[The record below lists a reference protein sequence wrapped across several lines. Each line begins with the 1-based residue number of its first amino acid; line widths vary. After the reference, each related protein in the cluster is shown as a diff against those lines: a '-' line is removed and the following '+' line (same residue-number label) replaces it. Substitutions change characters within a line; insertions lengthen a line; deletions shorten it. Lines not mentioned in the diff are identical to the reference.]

1 MKILFKVSAFIALSL
16 AMGVA
21 VTSCVSETPFDAGQK
36 EGSLSINA
44 KIRGEISVA
53 TRTANYD
60 QTILEENLVVYVERV
75 SGNEAGLI
83 KKIIGLDNIPTSMP
97 LPVGSY
103 VLEAW
108 TGDSVSASW
117 DKKFY
122 RCYQP
127 VDIRAAENKQVE
139 LHCNI
144 ANVIVSVTPE
154 SLECGMNDFT
164 ISFWHSHKGQDDE
177 YALTF
182 TSQEITDGAK
192 GYFMMP
198 TADHVT
204 GAKEEVLHYHI
215 SGTKSDGT
223 SVEEDGDLENVKAA
237 HEYKVTVKADKSDD
251 SVGGALIQLEI
262 ADIPVIDGVIEIFPA
277 PSFKLIWGIDTV
289 SVEDQI
295 NLTGQDVYDT
305 KLTCLAFNGV
315 KSVNISFNE
324 SFDSFL
330 NDYFEKN
337 STDNNYRWDSS
348 SPSINI
354 LNEATRRDVLKTMG
368 IQWEREWHNDALL
381 NKENGL
387 QFGIAGLEEADSI
400 QYDDM
405 CLTFTAAFLKSLPP
419 STTEYVVSVEVN
431 DGFKNSKATLVRF
444 ANTEDA
450 IEFKAPVGSVDMSAP
465 ENIDYT
471 AITTTSA
478 TLSGEV
484 YSDEAT
490 DYGIKYRESGT
501 SEWTKVSASSTRAGS
516 GKFTV
521 TITNLTPGTNYEY
534 KAYCDGLEK
543 EFEEN
548 TSRTFTTE
556 SPYII
561 PNAGLEDWS
570 DLSSNKKVLIPG
582 AGGTVSFWDTGN
594 HGSATMSK
602 LVTNKS
608 EGMKHGGNASA
619 ELKSQFVG
627 IGSIGKFAA
636 GNLFVGSYDKT
647 DGTDGELT
655 FGRPYNGS
663 HPKALTLYANY
674 RPGTGV
680 SKKGADADYIAAGAT
695 DKGQIYVA
703 LTTSAVSIKTKSK
716 ALFDPEAEYVIAYG
730 EVTWDGDFGSD
741 GVLDKVTIPLEY
753 DKTKVKTVRPTHIV
767 IVCSSSKFGD
777 FFSGGEGST
786 MYVDDFELEY

>member
-1 MKILFKVSAFIALSL
+1 MNMSKKYSLLLGLCLSL
-16 AMGVA
+16 GLT
-21 VTSCVSETPFDAGQK
+21 VTSCVSENPFDSGQK

-44 KIRGEISVA
+44 QIRGDVSVL
-53 TRTANYD
+53 TRGADYD
-60 QTILEENLVVYVERV
+60 QATLEENLVVYVERV
-75 SGNEAGLI
+75 SGSEPGLVR
-83 KKIIGLDNIPTSMP
+83 KFTGLSNIPSSVS

-122 RCYQP
+122 RCYEP
-127 VDIRAAENKQVE
+127 VDIKAAENKQVE

-154 SLECGMNDFT
+154 SLECGMTDFNIT
-164 ISFWHSHKGQDDE
+164 FWHSHKGQNDE
-177 YALTF
+177 YALSF
-182 TSQEITDGAK
+182 GSQEITDGAK

-198 TADHVT
+198 TTDHVT
-204 GAKEEVLHYHI
+204 GAKEDVLHYHI
-215 SGTKSDGT
+215 TGTKSDGT
-223 SVEEDGDLENVKAA
+223 AVNEDGDLENVKAA
-237 HEYKVTVKADKSDD
+237 HEYRVTVKADKSND

-262 ADIPVIDGVIEIFPA
+262 AEIPIIDGVVEIFPA
-277 PSFKLIWGIDTV
+277 PSFKLIWGVDTLGVDNQID
-289 SVEDQI
+289 
-295 NLTGQDVYDT
+295 LTGATVYDT
-305 KLTCLAFNGV
+305 QLTCLAFNGV

-330 NDYFEKN
+330 NDYFQKN
-337 STDNNYRWDSS
+337 GTDANYRWDSS
-348 SPSINI
+348 TPSFNI
-354 LNEATRRDVLKTMG
+354 LNEATRREVMNTMG
-368 IQWEREWHNDALL
+368 IEWERSYGNDVLQGIGSGL
-381 NKENGL
+381 L
-387 QFGIAGLEEADSI
+387 QFRPEGLETSDSI
-400 QYDDM
+400 QYDEM
-405 CLTFTAAFLKSLPP
+405 TLKFTAGFLKSLPP
-419 STTEYVVSVEVN
+419 SATEYVVTVEVN
-431 DGFKNSKATLVRF
+431 DGFKNTTSVDVRF

-450 IEFKAPVGSVDMSAP
+450 IEFKAPVGSVDMSDP
-465 ENIDYT
+465 KNIDYT
-471 AITTTSA
+471 AITTNSA
-478 TLSGEV
+478 TLFGEV

-490 DYGIKYRESGT
+490 DYGIKYRESSG
-501 SEWTKVSASSTRAGS
+501 SDWTKVAASSTRAGS

-521 TITNLTPGTNYEY
+521 TINNLKPGTNYEY
-534 KAYCDGLEK
+534 KAYCDGLER

-556 SPYII
+556 SPDII

-570 DLSSNKKVLIPG
+570 NLSSNSKVLIPG

-608 EGMKHGGNASA
+608 ESMKHSGNASA

-655 FGRPYNGS
+655 FGREYNGS
-663 HPKALTLYANY
+663 HPKAVTLYANY

-680 SKKGADADYIAAGAT
+680 SSKGANNNYIAAGAT
-695 DKGQIYVA
+695 DQAQIYVA
-703 LTTSAVSIKTKSK
+703 LTSAPVTVKTKTK
-716 ALFDPEAEYVIAYG
+716 ELFNPDADYVIAYG
-730 EVTWDGDFGSD
+730 QVTWDGNFGAD
-741 GVLDKVTIPLEY
+741 GVLEKVTIPFEY
-753 DKTKVKTVRPTHIV
+753 RDRAKTVKPTHLV
-767 IVCSSSKFGD
+767 IVCSSSKYGD
-777 FFSGGEGST
+777 YFSGGEGST